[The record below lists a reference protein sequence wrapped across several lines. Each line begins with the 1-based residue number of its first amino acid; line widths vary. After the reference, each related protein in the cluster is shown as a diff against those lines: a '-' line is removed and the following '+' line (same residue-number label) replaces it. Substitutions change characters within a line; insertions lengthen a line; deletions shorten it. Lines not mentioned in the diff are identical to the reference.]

1 MISNYQIQK
10 EIRKRQL
17 RIQEIYDPTSF
28 VVNDEIIKLQ
38 KEIFELAQQCTHDT
52 LDENNKCIYCGRYF
66 I

>member
-1 MISNYQIQK
+1 MISNYQIQE

-38 KEIFELAQQCTHDT
+38 KEIYALSQECTHDV
-52 LDENNKCIYCGRYF
+52 LKDNRCIFCGRYF